1 MKRFH
6 ANRTGF
12 PSGTTLFPQL
22 ARYLAP
28 AGYASAE
35 TAYVVR
41 ALSNIARMRRQ
52 SAAEGIN
59 RRTSMGFLFTL
70 GSF

>member
-1 MKRFH
+1 MKRFR

-12 PSGTTLFPQL
+12 RRELRFSANWRSSAAIGCAF
-22 ARYLAP
+22 
-28 AGYASAE
+28 AE

-41 ALSNIARMRRQ
+41 ALSNIGPMQRQ
-52 SAAEGIN
+52 SALKGIN
-59 RRTSMGFLFTL
+59 RRVSMGFLFTL